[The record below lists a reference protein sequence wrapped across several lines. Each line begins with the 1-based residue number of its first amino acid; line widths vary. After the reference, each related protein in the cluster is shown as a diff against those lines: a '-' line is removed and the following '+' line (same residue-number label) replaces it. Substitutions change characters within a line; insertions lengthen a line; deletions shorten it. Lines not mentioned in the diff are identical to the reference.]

1 MKKNICLALLGL
13 ALVLPY
19 GIGHADTDAG
29 VGIRRIV
36 ISRHRPAFGGTTF
49 GSAGPY
55 EFLVGTAYGELD
67 PKAPDEL
74 RDRQSSDTLR

>member
-1 MKKNICLALLGL
+1 MKKIVFALIGL

-19 GIGHADTDAG
+19 GVGRADTDAG

-36 ISRHRPAFGGTTF
+36 ITRHRPAFGGASF

-55 EFLVGTAYGELD
+55 EFLVGAAYGELD
-67 PKAPDEL
+67 PKAPMNAGIVNLQNAGE
-74 RDRQSSDTLR
+74 